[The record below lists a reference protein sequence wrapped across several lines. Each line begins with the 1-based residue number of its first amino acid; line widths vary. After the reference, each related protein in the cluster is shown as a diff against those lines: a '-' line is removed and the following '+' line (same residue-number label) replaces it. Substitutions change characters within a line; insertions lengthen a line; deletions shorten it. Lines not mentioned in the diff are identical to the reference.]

1 MVVDIHTHAPLGW
14 LLPEYHA
21 LVRPGATLKL
31 DFTFKDH
38 WETLSPQ
45 VDRMVVLDIARG
57 AENQNDAIAAYARA
71 HSEKVV
77 GFMSVDP
84 SHPGAVAEME
94 RAYELGLRGLKLGP
108 IYQNFHPL
116 DGRAFEV
123 YAKAAELGLPILI
136 HQGTTFPRRAPLK
149 YADPLLLEEV
159 AWAFPE
165 LPIVIA
171 HLGHPWMAETIVL
184 IRKHPNLYADV
195 SALHYRPWQFYNGL
209 VLAVEYGVE
218 EKLLFGSDWPFTTP
232 AESIEELRRINR
244 FTEGTSLPRV
254 PEEVIEAIVNRDGLA
269 VLGIRET
276 TGGRE
281 WRSTE

>member
-1 MVVDIHTHAPLGW
+1 MVVDVHTHAPLRW
-14 LLPEYHA
+14 LMPDYHGG
-21 LVRPGATLKL
+21 VRPGAQVKL
-31 DFTFKDH
+31 DFTFEEH
-38 WETLSPQ
+38 WETLSPM
-45 VDRMVVLDIARG
+45 VDRMVVLDLARG
-57 AENQNDAIAAYARA
+57 GENQNDEIAGYARQ
-71 HSEKVV
+71 HPGRVI

-84 SHPGAVAEME
+84 THPAAVAEMQ
-94 RAYELGLRGLKLGP
+94 RAYDLGLRGLKLGP

-123 YAKAAELGLPILI
+123 YRKAAELHLPIVI

-165 LPIVIA
+165 LPIVVA
-171 HLGHPWMAETIVL
+171 HMGHPWMAETIVL
-184 IRKHPNLYADV
+184 IRKHPNLYADI

-209 VLAVEYGVE
+209 VLALEYGID

-232 AESIEELRRINR
+232 AETAAGLRRINR

-254 PEEVIEAIVNRDGLA
+254 PEEVIEAIISRDSLALLGL
-269 VLGIRET
+269 
-276 TGGRE
+276 
-281 WRSTE
+281 S